1 MSLLLKRRSRSET
14 RAQPVAVQG
23 KQELPKKQ
31 PQRQHPL
38 AASVERGSEK
48 NMPRL
53 GLAGPGMGRRK
64 TSAELISEAKLY
76 LGDLSTATATMTAA
90 GGARLVSTRRP
101 ITPREPGRVLYGK
114 VALAGRPPSAFSMR
128 YLQNENHKPLTPP
141 TPAAGTELLLSRR
154 NVDAKPAP
162 PRQLPAL
169 PGAAAQLPA
178 AAATM
183 QPPARNGALLGQ
195 CSSEMLIEMLKQHAG
210 LKDCSAETVQHI
222 NAILLEL
229 YTRVHKQER
238 NFKRAFI
245 LGGLYGLV
253 ECTAPRILLAVA
265 RVVLALRVTGSNLT
279 GACKLIFKVAR
290 HEQHDGLFHENDVLE
305 LLIDGLGHASPLDD
319 PEACIYA
326 YGCIRFLTASSAQ
339 ERDDALNRN
348 WAAGFEELPPPTIA
362 AATVLTTTATR
373 TTALQDSRK
382 LNGQQTLVSRLA
394 RHGAVE
400 LMILHLQML
409 NEAGATRRLS
419 GPPLHT
425 LYQLSAA
432 LRALADVAQQQQRL
446 QLQLQ
451 LACPHLIRAAEVS
464 MGELEVQANVVRTL
478 SVLSEDLECC
488 ETLHNYAARIG
499 LLLGPYSKGGQCS
512 ERLLAVLSRL
522 GYMLGN
528 ILAKHESARVQYYQN
543 DVAMEYLLNV
553 LQQLSERPLG
563 SEALLDAQIKLIRV
577 VANMSVNA
585 DVGAGLGNVHGL
597 GAVLFRLLQNATVAL
612 DRSSTSESAQPQ
624 AELLELLHAT
634 LGALHNLCFYQDNQ
648 METPTTT
655 ETTTTT
661 TPSPGSL
668 QSLIAELST
677 ALAGTLKRC
686 QGQYVS
692 TKVELARVLGNL
704 TRNELARRCFCT
716 AGGLPLMVQQLT
728 RQANG
733 QDYELRTCAIGVL
746 VNLLGDGEQRA
757 PFLQL
762 RGAELLALL
771 LRGALEQE
779 DWFLANIVC
788 QAMWNLLI
796 DAQCASAL
804 CKSGS
809 ILDEVSDLLADY
821 LDEERPI
828 VGDEA
833 NEDEVEPGKDREP
846 ELDLQLEPDAAP
858 DALWEDFALVATD
871 LLERIQNNFDKQQQR
886 QATHIDNDDGNDN
899 EDVFIE
905 KL

>member
-14 RAQPVAVQG
+14 RAAPQT
-23 KQELPKKQ
+23 KQEIPSEVPPQQ
-31 PQRQHPL
+31 PQQRQQQQKQRQQKSL
-38 AASVERGSEK
+38 ENSNTQSLQ
-48 NMPRL
+48 RL
-53 GLAGPGMGRRK
+53 GLGGGIGTGMGRRK
-64 TSAELISEAKLY
+64 TSAELISEAKIF
-76 LGDLSTATATMTAA
+76 LGDLSTTTATVTAAMTAA

-128 YLQNENHKPLTPP
+128 YLQNEILDTKL
-141 TPAAGTELLLSRR
+141 
-154 NVDAKPAP
+154 AP

-169 PGAAAQLPA
+169 PGAAAQV
-178 AAATM
+178 ATTTT
-183 QPPARNGALLGQ
+183 PPARNGALLGQ
-195 CSSEMLIEMLKQHAG
+195 CSTETLIELLKQHAG

-229 YTRVHKQER
+229 YTRVRKQER

-253 ECTAPRILLAVA
+253 ECTSPRVLLAVA

-305 LLIDGLGHASPLDD
+305 LLIDGLGHASPLDE

-339 ERDDALNRN
+339 DRDDALNRN
-348 WAAGFEELPPPTIA
+348 WAAGLEEPLPPATIA
-362 AATVLTTTATR
+362 AV
-373 TTALQDSRK
+373 TALTSTSDIRK
-382 LNGQQTLVSRLA
+382 LNGQQTLVCRLA
-394 RHGAVE
+394 RHGAVD

-432 LRALADVAQQQQRL
+432 LRALADVAKQQQRL

-451 LACPHLIRAAEVS
+451 MACPHLIRAAEVS

-478 SVLSEDLECC
+478 SVLSEDVDCC
-488 ETLHNYAARIG
+488 ETLLNYAARIG
-499 LLLGPYSKGGQCS
+499 LLLGPCSKGSKDS

-528 ILAKHESARVQYYQN
+528 ILAKHESARVQYYHN

-553 LQQLSERPLG
+553 LQQLSERTPAN
-563 SEALLDAQIKLIRV
+563 ETLLDAQIKLIRV

-585 DVGAGLGNVHGL
+585 EVGAGLGNVHAL
-597 GAVLFRLLQNATVAL
+597 GKVLLRLLKNAAAAL
-612 DRSSTSESAQPQ
+612 DGPTEAGHP
-624 AELLELLHAT
+624 AMEMLELLHAT
-634 LGALHNLCFYQDNQ
+634 LGALHNLCFYQDKQ
-648 METPTTT
+648 TTVTSVSTP
-655 ETTTTT
+655 
-661 TPSPGSL
+661 PAPGSL
-668 QSLIAELST
+668 QSLIDELST
-677 ALAGTLKRC
+677 ELATALGRC
-686 QGQYVS
+686 QSRSVS
-692 TKVELARVLGNL
+692 TKVEIARVLGNL
-704 TRNELARRCFCT
+704 TRNELARQCFCK
-716 AGGLPLMVQQLT
+716 ANGLPLMVQQLT
-728 RQANG
+728 RQASG

-762 RGAELLALL
+762 RGAELLTLL

-788 QAMWNLLI
+788 QALWNLLI
-796 DAQCASAL
+796 DGQCATAL
-804 CKSGS
+804 CLNGS
-809 ILDEVSDLLADY
+809 ILDEVSELLADY
-821 LDEERPI
+821 LDEDRLI
-828 VGDEA
+828 AADVDDEA
-833 NEDEVEPGKDREP
+833 EAEQDPEPEPEPHSEPGKDLETDTQ
-846 ELDLQLEPDAAP
+846 LDPDSTP

-871 LLERIQNNFDKQQQR
+871 LLERIQNNFDRQQQHQQR
-886 QATHIDNDDGNDN
+886 QAVYIDNDNDDNDN
-899 EDVFIE
+899 DDVFIE
-905 KL
+905 EM

>member
-1 MSLLLKRRSRSET
+1 
-14 RAQPVAVQG
+14 
-23 KQELPKKQ
+23 
-31 PQRQHPL
+31 
-38 AASVERGSEK
+38 
-48 NMPRL
+48 
-53 GLAGPGMGRRK
+53 MGRRK

-76 LGDLSTATATMTAA
+76 LGDLSTTTATAAAAMTAA

-128 YLQNENHKPLTPP
+128 YLQNEHHKPLTPP
-141 TPAAGTELLLSRR
+141 TPAGGTDLSLLNRR
-154 NVDAKPAP
+154 IVVDAK

-169 PGAAAQLPA
+169 PGTAADSARPA
-178 AAATM
+178 T
-183 QPPARNGALLGQ
+183 RNGALLGQ

-253 ECTAPRILLAVA
+253 ECTSPRILLAVA

-326 YGCIRFLTASSAQ
+326 YGCIRFLTASNAQ

-348 WAAGFEELPPPTIA
+348 WAAGLEELSSPPPTHAAIA
-362 AATVLTTTATR
+362 AATALTSSPSASDT
-373 TTALQDSRK
+373 RK

-432 LRALADVAQQQQRL
+432 MRALADVAQQQQRL

-478 SVLSEDLECC
+478 SVLSEDVECC
-488 ETLHNYAARIG
+488 DTLHSYAARIG

-512 ERLLAVLSRL
+512 ERMLAVLSRL

-528 ILAKHESARVQYYQN
+528 ILAKHETARVQYYHN

-553 LQQLSERPLG
+553 LQQLSERPLA
-563 SEALLDAQIKLIRV
+563 SEPLLDAQIKLIRV

-585 DVGAGLGNVHGL
+585 DVGAGLGNVHAL

-612 DRSSTSESAQPQ
+612 GSTATESAQP

-648 METPTTT
+648 TTSPAAASTTTMPSTAPTPTPTVA
-655 ETTTTT
+655 
-661 TPSPGSL
+661 PAPAPGSL

-677 ALAGTLKRC
+677 ALAQTLKRC
-686 QGQYVS
+686 QSQYVS

-704 TRNELARRCFCT
+704 TRNELARRCFCA
-716 AGGLPLMVQQLT
+716 AGGLPLIVQQLT

-733 QDYELRTCAIGVL
+733 RDYELRTCAIGVL

-796 DAQCASAL
+796 DAQCATAL
-804 CKSGS
+804 CRSGS

-821 LDEERPI
+821 LDEERLTA
-828 VGDEA
+828 GDEA
-833 NEDEVEPGKDREP
+833 NDDEP
-846 ELDLQLEPDAAP
+846 EEEQQSRKERQTEPEPETELETDAAP

-871 LLERIQNNFDKQQQR
+871 LLERIQNNFDKQQR
-886 QATHIDNDDGNDN
+886 QTTHIDNDDNDN
-899 EDVFIE
+899 DNDDVFID
-905 KL
+905 KM

>member
-14 RAQPVAVQG
+14 RAETPPNAA
-23 KQELPKKQ
+23 KQEQQQQQSPAAAKPKES
-31 PQRQHPL
+31 
-38 AASVERGSEK
+38 AALLNGSEQHLQ
-48 NMPRL
+48 RL
-53 GLAGPGMGRRK
+53 GLGMSNGLGMGRRK
-64 TSAELISEAKLY
+64 TSAELISEAKLF
-76 LGDLSTATATMTAA
+76 LGDLSSNAAAATASTTS
-90 GGARLVSTRRP
+90 GARLVSTRRP

-128 YLQNENHKPLTPP
+128 YLQSEQQP
-141 TPAAGTELLLSRR
+141 
-154 NVDAKPAP
+154 P

-169 PGAAAQLPA
+169 PHATSQAASA
-178 AAATM
+178 AAA
-183 QPPARNGALLGQ
+183 PATRSGALLSQ
-195 CSSEMLIEMLKQHAG
+195 CTTETLIELLKQHSG
-210 LKDCSAETVQHI
+210 LKDCNEETVQHI
-222 NAILLEL
+222 QAILQEL
-229 YTRVHKQER
+229 YTRVRRPER
-238 NFKRAFI
+238 SFKRAFI

-253 ECTAPRILLAVA
+253 ECTAPRILLALA

-290 HEQHDGLFHENDVLE
+290 HEQHDALFHEHDVLE
-305 LLIDGLGHASPLDD
+305 LLVDGLGSASPLDE

-326 YGCIRFLTASSAQ
+326 YGCIRFLTASNAQ

-348 WAAGFEELPPPTIA
+348 WSAESVPDVLPAASK
-362 AATVLTTTATR
+362 VLSSSAP
-373 TTALQDSRK
+373 DPRK
-382 LNGQQTLVSRLA
+382 LNGQQTLVARLA
-394 RHGAVE
+394 RHGTVE
-400 LMILHLQML
+400 LMILHLQLL
-409 NEAGATRRLS
+409 NEAGAERRLS

-432 LRALADVAQQQQRL
+432 MRALADVAQHLERL

-478 SVLSEDLECC
+478 SVLSEDVACC
-488 ETLHNYAARIG
+488 ETLLNYAARLG
-499 LLLGPYSKGGQCS
+499 LLLGPCSQLEPSS

-528 ILAKHESARVQYYQN
+528 ILAKHESARVQYYHN
-543 DVAMEYLLNV
+543 DVAMEYLLDV
-553 LQQLSERPLG
+553 LQQLSARSSANQ

-585 DVGAGLGNVHGL
+585 EVGAGLCHLHGL
-597 GAVLFRLLQNATVAL
+597 GQVLLQLLQTASLAL
-612 DRSSTSESAQPQ
+612 DVGNAAP

-634 LGALHNLCFYQDNQ
+634 LGALHNLCFYQDKQ
-648 METPTTT
+648 ATSAAASSAELATPTAA
-655 ETTTTT
+655 
-661 TPSPGSL
+661 GSL
-668 QSLIAELST
+668 QSLIAELAT
-677 ALAGTLKRC
+677 ELAKALGRC
-686 QGQYVS
+686 QAQALC

-704 TRNELARRCFCT
+704 TRNELARRCFCA

-728 RQANG
+728 RQCGG

-788 QAMWNLLI
+788 QALWNLLI
-796 DAQCASAL
+796 DAQCARSL
-804 CKSGS
+804 CQEGG

-821 LDEERPI
+821 LDEERLAAS
-828 VGDEA
+828 EEH
-833 NEDEVEPGKDREP
+833 NEEEQPEP
-846 ELDLQLEPDAAP
+846 EAEPDA
-858 DALWEDFALVATD
+858 DADTELAHDVLWEDFALVATD
-871 LLERIQNNFDKQQQR
+871 LLERIQSNFDRQR
-886 QATHIDNDDGNDN
+886 HAMAQPDN
-899 EDVFIE
+899 EDNDNDNDNDVVFID
-905 KL
+905 KM

>member
-14 RAQPVAVQG
+14 RAQPVAVQS
-23 KQELPKKQ
+23 KQELSKKQ
-31 PQRQHPL
+31 PHQQHQL
-38 AASVERGSEK
+38 ASSVERDRETT
-48 NMPRL
+48 MPRL
-53 GLAGPGMGRRK
+53 GLAGPGAGMGRRK

-128 YLQNENHKPLTPP
+128 YLQNE
-141 TPAAGTELLLSRR
+141 
-154 NVDAKPAP
+154 KPAP

-169 PGAAAQLPA
+169 PGAAAQLTP

-183 QPPARNGALLGQ
+183 HPMQPARNGALLGQ

-348 WAAGFEELPPPTIA
+348 WAAGFEELLPPTIA
-362 AATVLTTTATR
+362 AATVLTTTETR
-373 TTALQDSRK
+373 TTTLQDSRK

-597 GAVLFRLLQNATVAL
+597 GAVLFRLLQNAAVAL
-612 DRSSTSESAQPQ
+612 DRSSTTTESAQPQ

-648 METPTTT
+648 TATATTTTTETT

-661 TPSPGSL
+661 IPSPGSL

-704 TRNELARRCFCT
+704 TRNELARRRFCA

-796 DAQCASAL
+796 DAQCATAL
-804 CKSGS
+804 CQSGS

-833 NEDEVEPGKDREP
+833 NEDEVEPGKNKEP
-846 ELDLQLEPDAAP
+846 ELDLESEP

-886 QATHIDNDDGNDN
+886 QATHIDIDDGNDN